1 MQARYSMRRLLL
13 TLVLSQ
19 AIACQTLIAAWSET
33 RLVGPHVAGV
43 ICSGMVL
50 SLDGHDDPGPA
61 TPTSH
66 QDCPGA
72 CTAACHAAN
81 LPGQE
86 VALVRSSVPIAVQ
99 PPHVATL
106 LEKTETPAF
115 LARAPPALT

>member
-1 MQARYSMRRLLL
+1 MRRLLL

-33 RLVGPHVAGV
+33 RVVGPHVAGV

-50 SLDGHDDPGPA
+50 GLDDSHDDRWPA

-81 LPGQE
+81 LPGQT
-86 VALVRSSVPIAVQ
+86 VALVRSSVPVAVQ